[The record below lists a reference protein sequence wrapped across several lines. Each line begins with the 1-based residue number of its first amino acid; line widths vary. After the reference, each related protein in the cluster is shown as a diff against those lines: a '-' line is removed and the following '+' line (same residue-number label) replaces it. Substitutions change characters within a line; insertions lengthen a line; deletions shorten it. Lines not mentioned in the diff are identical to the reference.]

1 MRRARPLALLAIPVA
16 IRLAGIVLSVRRMG
30 SASYSGE
37 GQHTPVGPE
46 ARPHRMR
53 MDRRTRSLL
62 LWGSCALI
70 LLLLIGGGVY
80 AGYRVKSDRNA
91 RARAM
96 ALTGGDPDLGLRL
109 TQRYGCAGCHVIP
122 GVSGA
127 QGRVGPTLQAY
138 AARIYVGG
146 VVPNSPDNLIRWIEN
161 PRSIDPRSAMPVT
174 GISRDEA
181 RHVAAYLYTLRP

>member
-1 MRRARPLALLAIPVA
+1 MN
-16 IRLAGIVLSVRRMG
+16 
-30 SASYSGE
+30 
-37 GQHTPVGPE
+37 
-46 ARPHRMR
+46 
-53 MDRRTRSLL
+53 RRTRSLL
-62 LWGSCALI
+62 VWGSAALV
-70 LLLLIGGGVY
+70 LLLLIGGGIY
-80 AGYRVKSDRNA
+80 TGYRVKSDRDA
-91 RARAM
+91 RARAV

-109 TQRYGCAGCHVIP
+109 TQRYGCAGCHIIP
-122 GVSGA
+122 GVSGP

-174 GISRDEA
+174 GITRDEA

>member
-1 MRRARPLALLAIPVA
+1 MRRPRTLALLAVPVA

-30 SASYSGE
+30 AASHSRE
-37 GQHTPVGPE
+37 GQPISDSSE
-46 ARPHRMR
+46 ARPRRMR
-53 MDRRTRSLL
+53 MGRRIRALL

-70 LLLLIGGGVY
+70 LLLLVGGGVY
-80 AGYRVKSDRNA
+80 AAYRVKSDRDA
-91 RARAM
+91 RARAI

-122 GVSGA
+122 GASGA

-161 PRSIDPRSAMPVT
+161 PRSIDPKSAMPVT

-181 RHVAAYLYTLRP
+181 RHVATYLYTLQP

>member
-1 MRRARPLALLAIPVA
+1 MRRARPLALLAVPVA
-16 IRLAGIVLSVRRMG
+16 IRLAGIVLSVRRAG
-30 SASYSGE
+30 SASHPCE
-37 GQHTPVGPE
+37 GQPIPDSPE
-46 ARPHRMR
+46 ARARPMR
-53 MDRRTRSLL
+53 MDRRIRSVL
-62 LWGSCALI
+62 LWSSCALV

-80 AGYRVKSDRNA
+80 AAYRVKSDRDA
-91 RARAM
+91 RARAG

-109 TQRYGCAGCHVIP
+109 TQRYGCAGCHIIP

-127 QGRVGPTLQAY
+127 QGRVGPTLEAY
-138 AARIYVGG
+138 AVRIYVGG